1 MGLLRARGPLSFIA
15 AVCLMTSLPDLVPK
29 KDYRSVAPTFREAD
43 FSRCGSERD
52 GSSPLTLYSIRR
64 TKLIENLQ
72 SSKPLRA
79 FPRNRQTP
87 SQGPSALLLSSQ
99 RVPAPLGRRL
109 WTHPPVRARP
119 CRSAFAS
126 VLECDGADLS
136 RHIAFGQPY
145 WTPIRDPC

>member
-1 MGLLRARGPLSFIA
+1 MPYDQLARSSARATGLSECGPHIPGSRLLEMWKRGAGSNA
-15 AVCLMTSLPDLVPK
+15 LP
-29 KDYRSVAPTFREAD
+29 
-43 FSRCGSERD
+43 
-52 GSSPLTLYSIRR
+52 LYSIGR

-79 FPRNRQTP
+79 FPRNRQTL

-136 RHIAFGQPY
+136 PHIAFGQSCRP
-145 WTPIRDPC
+145 PIREPC